1 MPPPGRFR
9 LVILDFDGT
18 LADSWP
24 WLAGALGDTAPRFG
38 LNPITAEHLAALR
51 GQETRAALAAL
62 GVPGWQL
69 PRLARHLRQLAA
81 EAPAP
86 PLFPG
91 IPDMLHRLAQ
101 RRVTL
106 AIASSNTAAQIQ
118 RTLGP
123 DLAGLFAGIAA
134 DAALFGKAARFR
146 RILRTSGI
154 PASAAIAIGDE
165 TRDIE
170 AARTA
175 GIAAGAVTWGYAAAP
190 LLIARRPDA
199 IFDDPD
205 AIARLCDA

>member
-1 MPPPGRFR
+1 MQPQGRFR

-24 WLAGALGDTAPRFG
+24 WLVAALCDAAPRFG
-38 LNPITAEHLAALR
+38 LPPLTAGTLDALR

-69 PRLARHLRQLAA
+69 PRLARHLRRRAA

-91 IPDMLHRLAQ
+91 IPEMLQRLA
-101 RRVTL
+101 RRGVTL
-106 AIASSNTAAQIQ
+106 VVASSNTSAQIR

-123 DLAGLFAGIAA
+123 ELSALFAGIAA

-146 RILRTSGI
+146 RILRVSGV
-154 PASAAIAIGDE
+154 PAAEAIAIGDE
-165 TRDIE
+165 TRDI
-170 AARTA
+170 AAAHAA
-175 GIAAGAVTWGYAAAP
+175 GLAAGAVTWGYAAAP
-190 LLIARRPDA
+190 ILVASRPDA
-199 IFDDPD
+199 VFDHPD